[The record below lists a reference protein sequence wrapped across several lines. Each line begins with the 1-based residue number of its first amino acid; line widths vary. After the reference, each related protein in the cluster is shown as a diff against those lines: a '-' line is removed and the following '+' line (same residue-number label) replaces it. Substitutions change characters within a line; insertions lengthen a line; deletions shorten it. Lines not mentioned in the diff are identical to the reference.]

1 MNYFYETKVLLK
13 GDEKDYKRIF
23 QYDKILKM
31 EDVKSA
37 VLKDVFMKIEY
48 WDLESFSRFNFNE
61 ISEDTFYEIKNNQ
74 ECVSIVLEE
83 TNWVISSN
91 TSLREYHSTT

>member
-48 WDLESFSRFNFNE
+48 
-61 ISEDTFYEIKNNQ
+61 
-74 ECVSIVLEE
+74 
-83 TNWVISSN
+83 
-91 TSLREYHSTT
+91 